1 MFRYRRRFPRAWL
14 QSPRH
19 YVPAGLS
26 AQAFPVGVAVFRFTT
41 IKFDIIKYSFILDEF
56 CIMKLIQ

>member
-26 AQAFPVGVAVFRFTT
+26 AQAFPVGVAVLRST
-41 IKFDIIKYSFILDEF
+41 IIKMVVIEYSYFSGR
-56 CIMKLIQ
+56 K